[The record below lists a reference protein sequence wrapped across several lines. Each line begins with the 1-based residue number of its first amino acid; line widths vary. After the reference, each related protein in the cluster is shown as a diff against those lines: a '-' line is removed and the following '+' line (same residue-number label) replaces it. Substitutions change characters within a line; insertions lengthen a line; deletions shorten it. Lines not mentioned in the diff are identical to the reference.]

1 MYICSCNALNEKKV
15 LEALEAGHI
24 HWLSIHYYFN
34 VKPQCGKC
42 QEEIDKMIEEN
53 IGNK

>member
-1 MYICSCNALNEKKV
+1 MYICSCNALTEKKV
-15 LEALEAGHI
+15 LEALKAGQI
-24 HWLSIHYYFN
+24 HWLSVHDYFH

-53 IGNK
+53 VGNK